1 MKVVVA
7 VDGSKYG
14 RWAAQWIGRM
24 PFAKKPAVAA
34 LHVVDLAAL
43 RAPFV
48 PQPAMIGYEGYLQAE
63 KKRLENRAKK
73 VATETAALL
82 KAFKLRGEVAT
93 ETGHVAPAIL
103 AHADGRGGLVALG
116 NRGLGDFDRF
126 FLGSV
131 SAQVTL
137 HAPCSVLVVKQPP
150 RPIRR
155 ILLAVDGSKASDRA
169 LHFLL
174 RDVKPAK
181 KGGIEVMVLYVLPPF
196 AYSEVA
202 VAGIGLAHRYADK
215 LAAAGYRVK
224 EAYVPGDPADEITKA
239 AKSRRAD
246 LVVAGAKGLSAV
258 GRFLLGSVSTKL
270 VRHCPCS
277 VLVVR

>member
-1 MKVVVA
+1 MKVVAA

-14 RWAAQWIGRM
+14 RWAVQWIGRM
-24 PFAKKPAVAA
+24 PFAKRPTVRA

-48 PQPAMIGYEGYLQAE
+48 PQPAMIGYEVYLQAE
-63 KKRLENRAKK
+63 RKRLEKRAK
-73 VATETAALL
+73 TAAADTASLL
-82 KAFKLRGEVAT
+82 KALKLQGAVAVERGQVSPT
-93 ETGHVAPAIL
+93 IL
-103 AHADGRGGLVALG
+103 KHAGGRGSLVALG
-116 NRGLGDFDRF
+116 NRGLGNFDRF

-131 SAQVTL
+131 SSQVML
-137 HAPCSVLVVKQPP
+137 HASCSVLAVKQPP
-150 RPIRR
+150 RPVRR

-174 RDVKPAK
+174 RDLRPAK
-181 KGGIEVMVLYVLPPF
+181 KNGIEVIVLYVLPPF

-202 VAGIGLAHRYADK
+202 VTGITLAHRHADR
-215 LAAAGYRVK
+215 LAAAGYRVE
-224 EAYVPGDPADEITKA
+224 EAYTPGDPADEIMA
-239 AKSRRAD
+239 VAKSRRAD

-277 VLVVR
+277 ILIVR

>member
-24 PFAKKPAVAA
+24 PFAKRPAVKAV
-34 LHVVDLAAL
+34 HVVDLAAL
-43 RAPFV
+43 QAPFV
-48 PQPAMIGYEGYLQAE
+48 VQPTMIGYEPFFQAE
-63 KKRLENRAKK
+63 ARRLEARAKRVK
-73 VATETAALL
+73 EETAALF
-82 KAFKLRGEVAT
+82 ASFKLSTKVVMEKGQVSPT
-93 ETGHVAPAIL
+93 IL
-103 AHADGRGGLVALG
+103 KHAGGRESLVVLG
-116 NRGLGDFDRF
+116 NRGLGNFDRF

-131 SAQVTL
+131 SAQVML

-150 RPIRR
+150 RPVRR
-155 ILLAVDGSKASDRA
+155 ILLAMDGSRASDRA
-169 LHFLL
+169 MQFLL
-174 RDVKPAK
+174 RQWRPAK
-181 KGGIEVMVLYVLPPF
+181 KRGIEVTVLYVLPSF

-202 VAGIGLAHRYADK
+202 VAGIKLAHRYADR
-215 LAAAGYRVK
+215 LAAAGYGVK
-224 EAYVPGDPADEITKA
+224 EAYRPGDPAGEIIAA

-277 VLVVR
+277 IMVVR

>member
-14 RWAAQWIGRM
+14 RWAAQWVGRI
-24 PFAKKPAVAA
+24 PFVKRPDVRAV
-34 LHVVDLAAL
+34 HVVDLAAL
-43 RAPFV
+43 QAPFV
-48 PQPAMIGYEGYLQAE
+48 VQPTMIGYEPFFQAE
-63 KKRLENRAKK
+63 ARRLEARAKRVK
-73 VATETAALL
+73 AETAALF
-82 KAFKLRGEVAT
+82 ASFKLPAKVAM
-93 ETGHVAPAIL
+93 EKGQVSPMIL
-103 AHADGRGGLVALG
+103 KHAGGRESLVVLG
-116 NRGLGDFDRF
+116 NRGLGNFDRF

-131 SAQVTL
+131 SAQVML

-150 RPIRR
+150 RPVRR
-155 ILLAVDGSKASDRA
+155 ILLAMDGSRASDRA
-169 LHFLL
+169 MQFLL
-174 RDVKPAK
+174 RQWRPAK
-181 KGGIEVMVLYVLPPF
+181 KRGIEVTVLYVLPSF

-202 VAGIGLAHRYADK
+202 VAGIKLVHRYADR
-215 LAAAGYRVK
+215 LAAAGYGVK
-224 EAYVPGDPADEITKA
+224 EAYRPGDPAGEIIAA

-277 VLVVR
+277 IMVVR

>member
-14 RWAAQWIGRM
+14 RWAVQWIGRV
-24 PFAKKPAVAA
+24 PFAKRPDVRAV
-34 LHVVDLAAL
+34 HVVDLAAL

-63 KKRLENRAKK
+63 KKRLENRANK
-73 VATETAALL
+73 VASETAALL
-82 KAFKLRGEVAT
+82 KALKLHGTVT
-93 ETGHVAPAIL
+93 TGKGHVSPTIL
-103 AHADGRGGLVALG
+103 KHAGGRGSLVALG

-155 ILLAVDGSKASDRA
+155 ILLAVDGSRASDRA

-174 RDVKPAK
+174 GELRPAK
-181 KGGIEVMVLYVLPPF
+181 RNGIEVVVLHILPVF
-196 AYSEVA
+196 AYSQVA
-202 VAGIGLAHRYADK
+202 VADMALTRRYATK
-215 LAAAGYRVK
+215 LAAAGYRAR
-224 EAYVPGDPADEITKA
+224 EAFKPGDPADEIIAA

-277 VLVVR
+277 ILVVR

>member
-1 MKVVVA
+1 MKIVVA

-48 PQPAMIGYEGYLQAE
+48 PQPAMIGYEVCLQAE
-63 KKRLENRAKK
+63 KRRLENRAKK
-73 VATETAALL
+73 VTAETALLL
-82 KAFKLRGEVAT
+82 KALNLRGKVAT

-103 AHADGRGGLVALG
+103 AHAGGRGGLVALG

-174 RDVKPAK
+174 RELKPAK
-181 KGGIEVMVLYVLPPF
+181 KGGIEVTVLYVLPPF

-202 VAGIGLAHRYADK
+202 VAGINLAHRYADK

-224 EAYVPGDPADEITKA
+224 EAYRPGDPADEIVAA

-258 GRFLLGSVSTKL
+258 GRFLLGSVSRKL
-270 VRHCPCS
+270 LRHCPYS

>member
-14 RWAAQWIGRM
+14 RWAAQWIGRV
-24 PFAKKPAVAA
+24 PFAKRPDVRAV
-34 LHVVDLAAL
+34 HVVDLAAL

-48 PQPAMIGYEGYLQAE
+48 PQPAMLGYEGYLQAE
-63 KKRLENRAKK
+63 KKRLENWAKK

-82 KAFKLRGEVAT
+82 KAFKLRGTVTMEK
-93 ETGHVAPAIL
+93 GHVAPAIL
-103 AHADGRGGLVALG
+103 AHADGRGNLVALG
-116 NRGLGDFDRF
+116 NRGLSSFDRF

-155 ILLAVDGSKASDRA
+155 ILLTVDGSKASDRA

-174 RDVKPAK
+174 RELKPAK
-181 KGGIEVMVLYVLPPF
+181 KGRIEVTVLYVLPPF

-202 VAGIGLAHRYADK
+202 VAGIDLAHRYADK

>member
-1 MKVVVA
+1 MNVVVA

-14 RWAAQWIGRM
+14 RWAVQWVGGM
-24 PFAKKPAVAA
+24 PFVKRPAVTA

-63 KKRLENRAKK
+63 KKRMENRAKK
-73 VATETAALL
+73 AVAETMVLL
-82 KAFKLRGEVAT
+82 TSLTLRGRVTVEK
-93 ETGHVAPAIL
+93 GHVAPAIL
-103 AHADGRGGLVALG
+103 THAGRRVGLVALG
-116 NRGLGDFDRF
+116 NRGLGNFDRF
-126 FLGSV
+126 SLGSV
-131 SAQVTL
+131 SSQVML

-155 ILLAVDGSKASDRA
+155 ILLAVDGSKTSDRA

-174 RDVKPAK
+174 RELKPAK
-181 KGGIEVMVLYVLPPF
+181 KGEIEVIVLYVLPPF

-202 VAGIGLAHRYADK
+202 VAGINLAHRYADR
-215 LAAAGYRVK
+215 LEDAGYCVH
-224 EAYVPGDPADEITKA
+224 EAYMPGDPADEIVAA

-258 GRFLLGSVSTKL
+258 ERFLLGSVSTKL
-270 VRHCPCS
+270 TRHCPCS
-277 VLVVR
+277 ILVVR